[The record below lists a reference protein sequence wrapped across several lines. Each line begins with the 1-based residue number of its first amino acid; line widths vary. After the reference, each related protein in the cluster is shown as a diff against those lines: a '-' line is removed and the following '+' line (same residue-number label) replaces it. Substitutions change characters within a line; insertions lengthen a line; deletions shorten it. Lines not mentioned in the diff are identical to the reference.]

1 MYHEN
6 FLFYS
11 EVPGLVDPER
21 GRCKDKLGKI
31 GESFG
36 INRTRVFMGCKR
48 VDIFI
53 KGNLFIQGGEQ

>member
-1 MYHEN
+1 MKI
-6 FLFYS
+6 FFFTVKS
-11 EVPGLVDPER
+11 PGLVDPER
-21 GRCKDKLGKI
+21 GGRCKDKLGKI